1 MVQAQVGTPN
11 DVINVV
17 NNKPLLLNYS
27 FSRDSVERTNTTV
40 ISINSS
46 DIEDAESLHTIVVQ
60 LKPSEGSWSTDDL
73 SNLWYNSSS
82 SRWETNFTP
91 STTAELGLYD
101 LRIMVNDTDD
111 ATTNWIVYENAVT
124 VSSNPPILTDYSVIN
139 NNILRTETSIIVVG
153 VSDIE
158 DDNDDMTL
166 TVQHRFS
173 SEDWSSSYFDE
184 PWYNSSAGKWEANFT
199 PTTTA
204 SLGEYDIRVRV
215 TDLDYGSSSWSTHL
229 DNITV
234 GNNNPTLDE
243 YSLSNSSVLR
253 NSTIVISI
261 DSDDVEDLDS
271 LHTITAQLRFADED
285 WGNDLLGNAWYDS
298 SESLWKVNFTPI
310 STSELGLYDL
320 RIMVNDTDDD
330 SSNWNSYDDV
340 ITVTNNNPTLQY
352 MIFSSDEVLRT
363 EVIVIEI
370 DVLDIE
376 DSDSLHSIEIQY
388 KLSNSNW
395 SDDYLSSP
403 WYNVSSGKWE
413 ANFTPPTTAGLGHY
427 DFRLNIEDSD
437 DGESGWIET
446 FNSEVEVIN
455 NIATIEDFT
464 NSASFVLKNQTL
476 IFGFNSSDIEDL
488 ESDLT
493 LTANYRSPTGDWSD
507 NYLSALWYNAD
518 YGHWETNF
526 TPLPSAELGYYDIRI
541 SVEDT
546 DGDSSNWSTFEDSI
560 HVISN
565 PPVITNYS
573 ITHDEIL
580 RTESSLISID
590 VYDVEDPSQNL
601 TVLVQYRSPSG
612 NWSVDDLVTVSYNS
626 DLGVWETYFT
636 PNTTAEL
643 GAYDFRVKAIDLDN
657 GETQWLNYEDNI
669 LVINNIPIY
678 HDYQLTYEYD
688 YDILPQTNNSL
699 LRTDGGMIFVK
710 STDVED
716 NSTLHEVIIELK
728 SPTGVWSSDYIRIS
742 ENNTFIQGSEFIPF
756 LARYRC

>member
-1 MVQAQVGTPN
+1 MVNDTDGASTSWYTYN

-166 TVQHRFS
+166 AVQHRFS

-261 DSDDVEDLDS
+261 DSDDIEDLDS

-298 SESLWKVNFTPI
+298 SESLWKL
-310 STSELGLYDL
+310 TSHL
-320 RIMVNDTDDD
+320 
-330 SSNWNSYDDV
+330 
-340 ITVTNNNPTLQY
+340 
-352 MIFSSDEVLRT
+352 F
-363 EVIVIEI
+363 
-370 DVLDIE
+370 
-376 DSDSLHSIEIQY
+376 
-388 KLSNSNW
+388 
-395 SDDYLSSP
+395 
-403 WYNVSSGKWE
+403 
-413 ANFTPPTTAGLGHY
+413 PP
-427 DFRLNIEDSD
+427 
-437 DGESGWIET
+437 
-446 FNSEVEVIN
+446 
-455 NIATIEDFT
+455 
-464 NSASFVLKNQTL
+464 
-476 IFGFNSSDIEDL
+476 
-488 ESDLT
+488 
-493 LTANYRSPTGDWSD
+493 
-507 NYLSALWYNAD
+507 
-518 YGHWETNF
+518 
-526 TPLPSAELGYYDIRI
+526 
-541 SVEDT
+541 
-546 DGDSSNWSTFEDSI
+546 
-560 HVISN
+560 
-565 PPVITNYS
+565 
-573 ITHDEIL
+573 
-580 RTESSLISID
+580 
-590 VYDVEDPSQNL
+590 QNL
-601 TVLVQYRSPSG
+601 DS
-612 NWSVDDLVTVSYNS
+612 
-626 DLGVWETYFT
+626 
-636 PNTTAEL
+636 
-643 GAYDFRVKAIDLDN
+643 
-657 GETQWLNYEDNI
+657 
-669 LVINNIPIY
+669 
-678 HDYQLTYEYD
+678 
-688 YDILPQTNNSL
+688 
-699 LRTDGGMIFVK
+699 MI
-710 STDVED
+710 
-716 NSTLHEVIIELK
+716 
-728 SPTGVWSSDYIRIS
+728 
-742 ENNTFIQGSEFIPF
+742 
-756 LARYRC
+756 